1 MYVVNNWC
9 ESYDSIGGCFGK
21 VFKEYDNAKK
31 FMYEN
36 VNNFVKENEISDYD
50 ILDKDDLVSV
60 NFYGVR
66 HFWEVEHVTIA
77 D

>member
-1 MYVVNNWC
+1 MYIVKNWC
-9 ESYDSIGGCFGK
+9 ESSDSIAGCFGK

-36 VNNFVKENEISDYD
+36 VNNFVKENGINDYD
-50 ILDKDDLVSV
+50 ILDKNNLLSID
-60 NFYGVR
+60 FYGVR
-66 HFWEVEHVTIA
+66 HFWEVEYVTIE